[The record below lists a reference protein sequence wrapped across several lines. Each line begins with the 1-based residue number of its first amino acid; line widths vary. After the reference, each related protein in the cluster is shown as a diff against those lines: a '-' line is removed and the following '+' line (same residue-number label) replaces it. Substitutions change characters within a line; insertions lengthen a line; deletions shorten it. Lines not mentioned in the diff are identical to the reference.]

1 MPLMKPL
8 VELSHCLKQLAILR
22 RRFAVQSG
30 ESWYILLLPHNLK
43 TFLKDKK
50 VRKSCTCYSMSL
62 RMSLT

>member
-1 MPLMKPL
+1 MPLIKPL

-30 ESWYILLLPHNLK
+30 ESWYILLVPHNLK

-50 VRKSCTCYSMSL
+50 VRKSCAC
-62 RMSLT
+62 